1 MKKIFKF
8 LLVSIIFVINLVGC
22 SNIDEE
28 YNNNSFSNKSM
39 IILDEFDMFSRI
51 HSQGLDSAYNRL
63 LNVKESTISI
73 EQSDSIFAES
83 ISSMF
88 IINKDLLESID
99 KKYDFPKDFSN
110 PELLILCEEYFERIA
125 FDIKQRD
132 SIFYSKEEL
141 LERISKITE
150 MQSFQELDVRSQ
162 KQMLMSFSILVD
174 SYFYW
179 QNNMSKWQVLL
190 DRLTIEGYPIYK
202 GVGADAQFYGNTH
215 NYAVAKADA
224 KGAVSAV
231 VDHGISSVLS
241 WAVGGVLGFSA
252 NVVTGALHSSYSE
265 VVKKH

>member
-28 YNNNSFSNKSM
+28 YNNNSFSNKTI

-174 SYFYW
+174 SYF
-179 QNNMSKWQVLL
+179 LL
-190 DRLTIEGYPIYK
+190 
-202 GVGADAQFYGNTH
+202 
-215 NYAVAKADA
+215 AK
-224 KGAVSAV
+224 
-231 VDHGISSVLS
+231 
-241 WAVGGVLGFSA
+241 
-252 NVVTGALHSSYSE
+252 
-265 VVKKH
+265 